1 MFGYSANAN
10 AIISSVWFLLEILLE
25 PTLVPRLQRELE
37 IARRPSVRTGDVRF
51 DVGIMCTQPL
61 MQSIYAE
68 TLRLRM
74 GLLINRT
81 SQSKE
86 VRMGPWK
93 FPPNA
98 PIAISTTTAATNP
111 EIWSDARGKH
121 PLDEF
126 WADRFLVFPD
136 DPESGPLRKPLPLQN
151 IEKMSMP
158 SDDATNAPT
167 FSLNGLGGGWIP
179 YGAGEFM
186 CPGRHLAKQEMIGS
200 FALFLASYEV
210 QLKTPEGWMP
220 KPDMSFFATGT
231 MPPLGKI
238 PFRVR
243 RRSM

>member
-1 MFGYSANAN
+1 
-10 AIISSVWFLLEILLE
+10 
-25 PTLVPRLQRELE
+25 
-37 IARRPSVRTGDVRF
+37 
-51 DVGIMCTQPL
+51 

-86 VRMGPWK
+86 VRMGPWR

-98 PIAISTTTAATNP
+98 PIAISTTTAATNA
-111 EIWSDARGKH
+111 EIWNDARGKH
-121 PLDEF
+121 PLDRF

-136 DPESGPLRKPLPLQN
+136 DPESGPLRKPLRVLNAKKLPTA
-151 IEKMSMP
+151 SG
-158 SDDATNAPT
+158 DAASAPT
-167 FSLNGLGGGWIP
+167 FSLDGLAGGWIP

-200 FALFLASYEV
+200 FAMFLASYEV
-210 QLKTPEGWMP
+210 QLKMPEGWRP
-220 KPDMSFFATGT
+220 EPDMSFFATGT
-231 MPPLGKI
+231 MPPLGSI

-243 RRSM
+243 KKQ